1 MSVDERH
8 LLYRAESPDL
18 LIVEPLDDMTLIY
31 HRRSGITHMVTAPVP
46 EILEAMGEEV
56 VDIGAIAARLS
67 LQFEIEAD
75 ASEVIAIVDSRLADM
90 LALGLVERVSKG
102 TA

>member
-1 MSVDERH
+1 MNDRNP
-8 LLYRAESPDL
+8 LYRAESPDL

-46 EILEAMGEEV
+46 EILEAMGQEL
-56 VDIGAIAARLS
+56 VDIATITARLS
-67 LQFEIEAD
+67 HQFEMEAD
-75 ASEVIAIVDSRLADM
+75 ASDVIAIVDSRLADM
-90 LALGLVERVSKG
+90 MALGLVERASEG